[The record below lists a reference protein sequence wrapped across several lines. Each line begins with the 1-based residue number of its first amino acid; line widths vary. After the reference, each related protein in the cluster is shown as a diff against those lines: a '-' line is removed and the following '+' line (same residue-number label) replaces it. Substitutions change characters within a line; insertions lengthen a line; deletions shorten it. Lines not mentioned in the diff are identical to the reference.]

1 MDFGTFLDRMFT
13 HFWIVLWVG
22 CAVMLWISTV
32 KIVIKEGALEAI
44 LMVFLSSFVTTT
56 LLAADALKILWS

>member
-22 CAVMLWISTV
+22 FAVMLWVSTV

-44 LMVFLSSFVTTT
+44 LMLMLSSIVTTT